1 MGNRLERALNSKWY
15 KFLVRF
21 LNLLLLNILFCLT
34 SVLSLLVLFFPGLA
48 VTHTL
53 CHKMQDDEDVFV
65 PRDYFLELKRQW
77 PFCWRLE
84 ALGMGILL
92 AYGVLGYFYALYVTH
107 YQKDWFVYFPMIF
120 LAVLF
125 LVLLSVFFMLLMYNN
140 YIEDDTFWMMIRKSA
155 LLARRKI
162 GYTFLNLLIFAA
174 FFAALFFFPYPLP
187 FVSFA
192 FCAYIIEAINRRM
205 LNKVLGEERE
215 RSLRPENLFL
225 PILREGNNMKNIL
238 IIGSTNMDYTV
249 YVDKMPS
256 DGETVEGSSR
266 FIQPGGKGSNQA
278 IAAFRAGGNA
288 TFFSAVGK
296 DQDGEAVSALYEK
309 IGMKNQLKISD
320 KVTGNATIIVD
331 RGSENRIIVVS
342 GANGDIRPEDVPE
355 NLLKSADILLLQNEI
370 PAETNEFLLK
380 NYAKWEIV
388 YNPAPTRPLKEA
400 LFKCVSYFVV
410 NETELAYYGQGETVE
425 ERALSLLKK
434 GCKNVLVTLGKTGSV
449 LYKGNGEVLEA
460 SAFKVES
467 VDTVAAGDTYLGY
480 FVSSLS
486 AGKEEKEAMRIASAA
501 SAIAVTRKGAVASIP
516 SLGEVEAFLESK

>member
-1 MGNRLERALNSKWY
+1 MGNKLERALNSKWY

-34 SVLSLLVLFFPGLA
+34 SVLSLLVLFFPGL
-48 VTHTL
+48 VVVHTL
-53 CHKMQDDEDVFV
+53 CHKMQDNEDVFAL
-65 PRDYFLELKRQW
+65 RDYFLELKRQW

-84 ALGMGILL
+84 ALGMGVLL
-92 AYGVLGYFYALYVTH
+92 AYGVLGYFYALYITH
-107 YQKDWFVYFPMIF
+107 YQKDWFVYLPIIF

-125 LVLLSVFFMLLMYNN
+125 LVLLSLFFMLLMYNN

-162 GYTFLNLLIFAA
+162 GYTFLNILIFAA

-205 LNKVLGEERE
+205 LQKVLGEEKE

-225 PILREGNNMKNIL
+225 PILREGNNMKKIL

-249 YVDKMPS
+249 YVGEMPS
-256 DGETVEGSSR
+256 DGETVEGISR

-278 IAAFRAGGNA
+278 IAAFRAGGDA
-288 TFFSAVGK
+288 TFYSAIGK
-296 DQDGEAVSALYEK
+296 DQDGDAISSLYQR
-309 IGMKNQLKISD
+309 IGMKNFLKISENG
-320 KVTGNATIIVD
+320 TGNATIVVD
-331 RGSENRIIVVS
+331 RNSENRIIVIP
-342 GANGDIRPEDVPE
+342 GANGDIFPKDIPAD
-355 NLLKSADILLLQNEI
+355 LLNKADILLLQNEI
-370 PAETNEFLLK
+370 PSETNEYLLK

-388 YNPAPTRPLKEA
+388 YNPAPTRPLKDS
-400 LFKCVSYFVV
+400 LFKCVSYFIV
-410 NETELAYYGQGETVE
+410 NETELAYYGEGESVE

-449 LYKGNGEVLEA
+449 LYKSNGEILEA
-460 SAFKVES
+460 SAFKVAS
-467 VDTVAAGDTYLGY
+467 IDTVAAGDTYLGY
-480 FVSSLS
+480 FVSSLA

-516 SLGEVEAFLESK
+516 SVCEVEAFLESK